1 MATETKKTAQEFYLS
16 DLNHGIMQH
25 PLTIP
30 EEGLLVRLTVQD
42 ERLKASFE
50 EGATQQPGLSLQMIT
65 WALERLE
72 VSRRFWF

>member
-1 MATETKKTAQEFYLS
+1 MATQTKPTGQEFFLT

-42 ERLKASFE
+42 
-50 EGATQQPGLSLQMIT
+50 
-65 WALERLE
+65 
-72 VSRRFWF
+72 